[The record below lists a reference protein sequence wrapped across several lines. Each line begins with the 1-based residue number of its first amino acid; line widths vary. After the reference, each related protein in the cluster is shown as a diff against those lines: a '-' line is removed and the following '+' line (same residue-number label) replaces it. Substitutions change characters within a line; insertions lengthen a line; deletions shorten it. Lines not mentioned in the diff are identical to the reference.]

1 MNAPQLVQPPGR
13 ARPMNAL
20 QLVRPLDR
28 ARMVNN
34 PATVSGR
41 AGGRS
46 GRWDTHG
53 FADERMQLNRH
64 SSTVRVTSPAQ
75 AYAPGLEGMIMS
87 DRACV
92 RGPHPS
98 AAAATAAPSHASMRG
113 PHSRWT
119 SSGTAR

>member
-1 MNAPQLVQPPGR
+1 MNVPQLVQPPGR
-13 ARPMNAL
+13 AQPMNAL
-20 QLVRPLDR
+20 QLVRPLGR

-46 GRWDTHG
+46 GRPGAGATHG

-75 AYAPGLEGMIMS
+75 AYAPGS
-87 DRACV
+87 RA
-92 RGPHPS
+92 
-98 AAAATAAPSHASMRG
+98 
-113 PHSRWT
+113 
-119 SSGTAR
+119 